1 MRGSFLLAM
10 VATLAVAS
18 PQAHAQDRF
27 PDHLVRIVLPYT
39 PGTGAD
45 VHTRVLAEHLSARWK
60 VPVIVDNQPGAS
72 GSIGAQQVAQSPPDG
87 HTMMVTGESVFSV
100 YMSDP
105 PRYDP
110 LKVLRPVARL
120 ITVPYAFVSRKE
132 FLAKSFAEFVAY
144 ARANPDKVT
153 IATPGVGTPHYV
165 LTTLRSTSLA

>member
-60 VPVIVDNQPGAS
+60 VPVIVDNSRAPAARS
-72 GSIGAQQVAQSPPDG
+72 ARSRWPS
-87 HTMMVTGESVFSV
+87 
-100 YMSDP
+100 
-105 PRYDP
+105 R
-110 LKVLRPVARL
+110 RPTA
-120 ITVPYAFVSRKE
+120 IP
-132 FLAKSFAEFVAY
+132 
-144 ARANPDKVT
+144 
-153 IATPGVGTPHYV
+153 
-165 LTTLRSTSLA
+165 